1 MNVKCTEKYHRMLVI
16 NGGGVKGI
24 IPARI
29 LQEFET
35 ITGKRVTDLFD
46 SVVGTSV
53 GGIIGAALLVPD
65 EKNPGTPKYSPEYMV
80 NLMLDRSKEIFPE
93 KGLTSS
99 GYTTGAVALSGLA
112 AGANTAALSGLATG
126 AKAGSFMGLTGA
138 AVGGILG
145 AAVALSAQSYAT
157 GGDGTI
163 MAKYDREGLDNILK
177 EHFGNLQ
184 LTDTIKPVTLTSF
197 SLDKDGPRIWSTFRA
212 EKKPSKYNFPLKD
225 ATAATSAAPTYFQPH
240 VTELPDGRTFIDVD
254 GALFANHPIFVGA
267 RVLKDV
273 YRSKSETL
281 SCDDTYDKL
290 VVVSLGTGRS
300 PGKEIKSL
308 SSWSPTGGI
317 SWMMGDRI
325 TDKLLRASEQ
335 SDEIASGIFTYS
347 KMINIEIEEKLSEL
361 DNSKRDNLLA
371 LKART
376 EQYLSSKKSEI
387 SKLASCLKEVG
398 EKNSI
403 DTENCVKAFEME
415 TKEGGKRKTY
425 DLGVFPPGP
434 DDYHYEDT
442 KDKNIIGS
450 NADHDEF

>member
-1 MNVKCTEKYHRMLVI
+1 MLVI

-53 GGIIGAALLVPD
+53 GGIIAAAMFT
-65 EKNPGTPKYSPEYMV
+65 PGTPGSKTPQYSPEYMV
-80 NLMLDRSKEIFPE
+80 NLMLHRAGEIFPE
-93 KGLTSS
+93 KGWTDS
-99 GYTTGAVALSGLA
+99 GYVAGGAGLSGFA
-112 AGANTAALSGLATG
+112 AGAKLGAL
-126 AKAGSFMGLTGA
+126 AGGPIGA
-138 AVGGILG
+138 AVGSVLG
-145 AAVALSAQSYAT
+145 VVGSLSAHSYAN
-157 GGDGTI
+157 GGDGIVT
-163 MAKYDREGLDNILK
+163 AKYGREGLDKILE
-177 EHFGNLQ
+177 EHFGDLN

-212 EKKPSKYNFPLKD
+212 KKNSSKYDFYLKD
-225 ATAATSAAPTYFQPH
+225 ATAATSAAPTYFRPH
-240 VTELPDGRTFIDVD
+240 VTNLPDGRTFIDVD

-267 RVLKDV
+267 RHLKDV
-273 YRSKSETL
+273 YRSKRETL

-300 PGKEIKSL
+300 PGKEIKHL
-308 SSWSPTGGI
+308 SDWSPTGGI

-335 SDEIASGIFTYS
+335 SDEIASGIFTHS

-376 EQYLSSKKSEI
+376 EQYLSSKKLEI
-387 SKLASCLKEVG
+387 STLSRCLKEVG

-403 DTENCVKAFEME
+403 DTENCVKAFDIPTTVFDIE
-415 TKEGGKRKTY
+415 TKEVGKRKVY
-425 DLGVFPPGP
+425 DHDALPTTHN
-434 DDYHYEDT
+434 DYHYEDT
-442 KDKNIIGS
+442 KEKNIIGS